1 VTKFRPHRPTF
12 MTTAELVAA
21 GESLYGSR
29 WRTPLAK
36 AVNIGTRMLWYYER
50 GLSPIPER
58 CAERIRKLADIG
70 LIGLVIRSSIRRT
83 APELTRFQSH
93 NVAVEVLKDLKAAGI
108 I

>member
-1 VTKFRPHRPTF
+1 MNKPKPRRQVF
-12 MTTAELVAA
+12 MTVAELVAA

-50 GLSPIPER
+50 GQRPIPER
-58 CAERIRKLADIG
+58 RAAQIRKLADIG
-70 LIGLVIRSSIRRT
+70 LIGLIIRSSIRKT

-93 NVAVEVLKDLKAAGI
+93 NIAIEVLKDLTAAGI